1 MDHQEQKLR
10 ETGKIELKMLYIRMN
25 RFAYGYQD
33 EIIRMID
40 TLERFEDF
48 NLERNSESINFNPKT
63 KDSQAENPK

>member
-1 MDHQEQKLR
+1 
-10 ETGKIELKMLYIRMN
+10 MLYIRMN

-48 NLERNSESINFNPKT
+48 NLTRNSESTNFNPKT

>member
-48 NLERNSESINFNPKT
+48 NLERNSESTNFNPKT